1 MNRIDLN
8 LLLALKALIDE
19 ESVSRAAHSL
29 DLSPSAMSRT
39 LARVQDAIGDKVLV
53 RAGKGMVATETARRL
68 KAPLD
73 RILQDV
79 ELLLGAQHRSIDAQR
94 VFNIS
99 ANDGFIDSFAVPII
113 AQAHEAWPHARLRF
127 LPKHEKTV
135 ARLRSGEVDI
145 EIGVIGETG
154 PEIMIRKLFDDRMVG
169 VLRKGH
175 RLARRRMTLDAY
187 LSVPHISVSRKGRF
201 HGPIDDALGEQGRER
216 NVIAV
221 VPNFKSG
228 IELAQR
234 SDWIVQVPEKHT
246 AEARRDVV
254 TFELPV
260 ATPGLAI
267 SIMWHPRFDRDAV
280 HAGLRD
286 LIVKVCRQI
295 VDAGNG

>member
-1 MNRIDLN
+1 MDRIDLN

-19 ESVSRAAHSL
+19 ESVSRAARSL

-113 AQAHEAWPHARLRF
+113 AQAHDAWPHARLRF

-154 PEIMIRKLFDDRMVG
+154 PEIMIRKLFDDQMVG

-246 AEARRDVV
+246 AQARRDVV

-260 ATPGLAI
+260 ATPGLPI

-286 LIVKVCRQI
+286 LIVSVCRQV

>member
-1 MNRIDLN
+1 MDRIDLN

-19 ESVSRAAHSL
+19 ESVSRAARSL

-68 KAPLD
+68 KVPLD

-113 AQAHEAWPHARLRF
+113 AQAHDAWPHARLRF

-154 PEIMIRKLFDDRMVG
+154 PEIMIRKLFDDQMVG

-246 AEARRDVV
+246 AQARRDVV

-260 ATPGLAI
+260 ATPGLPI

-286 LIVKVCRQI
+286 LIVSVCRQV